1 MWSTSADRWASP
13 SKARNA
19 FEVFD
24 QAKDLPV
31 EFWGFKDKG
40 LDRPRMCEL
49 VKRMKDAGRTTFLE
63 SVHYQQSECLE
74 AAEVALGCDVD
85 YLTGTIYYDSILERV
100 KDRPMK
106 YFPFFG
112 HIHGH
117 PVVLDGSGG
126 PSIQQ
131 RNRSDLLVEYE
142 VNQAAGSSFRCRTSG
157 ALRNASL
164 RKLDGVQLGS
174 FHVDDHDCLLPRE
187 VGRVAI
193 ALPSD
198 DMINIID
205 VNRITVIFRVALQH
219 ASAVVE

>member
-1 MWSTSADRWASP
+1 MWSISADRWASP

-49 VKRMKDAGRTTFLE
+49 VKRMKDAGKTTFLE
-63 SVHYQQSECLE
+63 SVHYQQNECLE
-74 AAEVALGCDVD
+74 AAGIALGCDVD

-100 KDRPMK
+100 KDHPMK

-117 PVVLDGSGG
+117 PVISGRG
-126 PSIQQ
+126 GAVDSAAESVRLAGRIRSEPGCWLIVSVQDQ
-131 RNRSDLLVEYE
+131 RGAAECFTPQTGWRTTRLL
-142 VNQAAGSSFRCRTSG
+142 SCR
-157 ALRNASL
+157 
-164 RKLDGVQLGS
+164 
-174 FHVDDHDCLLPRE
+174 
-187 VGRVAI
+187 
-193 ALPSD
+193 
-198 DMINIID
+198 
-205 VNRITVIFRVALQH
+205 
-219 ASAVVE
+219 